1 MKEVDLTFF
10 YFSFLIF
17 IFFSSYFLLF
27 YFLELGLGLEWQDH
41 GVTQQVT
48 SDNMVTSHMAQ
59 GRM

>member
-27 YFLELGLGLEWQDH
+27 YFLELGLGLE
-41 GVTQQVT
+41 
-48 SDNMVTSHMAQ
+48 
-59 GRM
+59 